1 MTKRISI
8 QVMGK
13 VQGVYF
19 RRDTQIEAQRLG
31 LSGSVKNLPDS
42 SVFIEAEGSDEKL
55 EEFVKWCTQGP
66 ELANVSEI
74 LVSELSLKEDTS
86 FEVLAKKED
95 FLS

>member
-8 QVMGK
+8 QLTGK

-19 RRDTQIEAQRLG
+19 RRDTQIEAERIG
-31 LSGSVKNLPDS
+31 LSGSVKNLPDGI
-42 SVFIEAEGSDEKL
+42 VFIEAESSDEKL
-55 EEFVKWCTQGP
+55 DEFVKWCKQGP

-74 LVSELSLKEDTS
+74 LVSELSLKEDIS
-86 FEVLAKKED
+86 FKVLAKMED